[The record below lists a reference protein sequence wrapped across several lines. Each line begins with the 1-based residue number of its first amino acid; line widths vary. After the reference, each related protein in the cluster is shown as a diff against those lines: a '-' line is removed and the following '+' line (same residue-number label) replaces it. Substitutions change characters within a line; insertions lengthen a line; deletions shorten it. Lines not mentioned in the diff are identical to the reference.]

1 MKRIIENEKYGTIV
15 YSESFWTG
23 KKGVNINGMPLER
36 VNKKTFKLENG
47 DTATLTGNSLTGISL
62 GVGGDVI
69 PLSAPMKWYEIAIA
83 IGFFVFVLV
92 WSNIPELCS
101 ILPLIS
107 GAVGGAINGVCN
119 VAGIFLAASLEK
131 SRDRLLV
138 LIGFGIISFL
148 ACMAGGFI
156 YLSLAF

>member
-15 YSESFWTG
+15 YSESLWTG

-92 WSNIPELCS
+92 YPS
-101 ILPLIS
+101 
-107 GAVGGAINGVCN
+107 
-119 VAGIFLAASLEK
+119 FAAL
-131 SRDRLLV
+131 
-138 LIGFGIISFL
+138 FP
-148 ACMAGGFI
+148 
-156 YLSLAF
+156 